1 MKKKSTKAKKPLPR
15 SLPIAKAREWCE
27 SRGIDPDS
35 LITSSDRMW
44 EWAVLRKHLQDNV
57 ALLDARFSQLAEKR
71 KICPIVL
78 LLDGGPIE

>member
-1 MKKKSTKAKKPLPR
+1 MKKKSTQAKKQLPR
-15 SLPIAKAREWCE
+15 SITIAKAREWCE

-35 LITSSDRMW
+35 LITSADRLW
-44 EWAVLRKHLQDNV
+44 DWAMLRKDLQTNV

-71 KICPIVL
+71 KICPVVL

>member
-35 LITSSDRMW
+35 LITSADRMW
-44 EWAVLRKHLQDNV
+44 EWATLRKDLQDNV

-78 LLDGGPIE
+78 LLDGGPRE

>member
-1 MKKKSTKAKKPLPR
+1 MKKKSTQPKKPLPR
-15 SLPIAKAREWCE
+15 SLPITKAREWCE

-35 LITSSDRMW
+35 LITSADRMW
-44 EWAVLRKHLQDNV
+44 EWAVLRKDLQNNV